1 MRARIVRLIRGGG
14 LSTPRDEEPR
24 AAAGMSPSR
33 GRRARWHEMLC
44 KLAMTSDFSQ
54 AFSRASLTVRGAGFT
69 TLELVVVIVLVG
81 ILAAV
86 ALPRFLGR
94 TTFDT
99 RGCADQARGALQ
111 YAQSLAVGERR
122 NVCVSFAAG
131 SVTMQRA
138 ASEGSGAACTINVS
152 NPTNGSVN
160 FVDAGLCAGI
170 GFSSSLP
177 LVFDALGQSV
187 DAAGVPRAGDVVAT
201 ISGDF
206 SAMVT
211 VEKVTGYVR

>member
-1 MRARIVRLIRGGG
+1 
-14 LSTPRDEEPR
+14 
-24 AAAGMSPSR
+24 MSPPRGVLRTMVLCTLPMTFGSR
-33 GRRARWHEMLC
+33 FRQ
-44 KLAMTSDFSQ
+44 KFSPC
-54 AFSRASLTVRGAGFT
+54 TVRGAGFT

-86 ALPRFLGR
+86 ALPRLVGR
-94 TTFDT
+94 STFDT

-122 NVCVSFAAG
+122 NVCVSLGAG

-138 ASEGSGAACTINVS
+138 ASGGSGVACTINVS
-152 NPTNGSVN
+152 NPTNGSAN
-160 FVDAGLCAGI
+160 FVDTGLCAGI
-170 GFSSSLP
+170 GFNSSLP
-177 LVFDALGQSV
+177 LAFDALGQSV
-187 DAAGVPRAGDVVAT
+187 DAAGVPRASDVVAT

-206 SAMVT
+206 SATIT